1 MVKKDYISLLL
12 IHPPLS
18 NPTNEMEKL
27 IEKEDNY
34 EAELI
39 SSLDELRE

>member
-18 NPTNEMEKL
+18 NPRRPSHWPGPEVEVGLTP
-27 IEKEDNY
+27 
-34 EAELI
+34 
-39 SSLDELRE
+39 